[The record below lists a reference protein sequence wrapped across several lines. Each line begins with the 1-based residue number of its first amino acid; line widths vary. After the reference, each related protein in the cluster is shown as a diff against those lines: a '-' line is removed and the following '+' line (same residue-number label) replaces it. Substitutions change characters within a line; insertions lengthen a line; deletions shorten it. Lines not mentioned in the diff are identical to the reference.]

1 MKFALH
7 FANLAFPD
15 GPGAKRF
22 AQAAEKAGFECI
34 VAIEHVVVP
43 THYDSKYPYS
53 ADGKMMGKP
62 NIAMPDPLTWMTYA
76 AAVTEK
82 IKFMTGVLILPQRN
96 AVVLAKQ
103 AATMDH
109 MSGGGRIMLGIGV
122 GWLEEEFEA
131 LGIPFRTR
139 GKYTDEA
146 MEAMR
151 VLWAEDDAS
160 YDGELINFRGIN
172 CNPKPPGGSVPF
184 VIGGHSKFAAR
195 RAGRYGD
202 GYFPATGMQTD
213 FQPVVELAREEA
225 AKAGRDPN
233 ALEISAGCPD
243 ALPGSGKDPLEAIAI
258 RKQMG
263 VDRVVLPTTPFL
275 AGSLEENLARFGEDV
290 IAKAKSL

>member
-15 GPGAKRF
+15 GAGAKRL

-43 THYDSKYPYS
+43 TEYQSTYPYS

-76 AAVTEK
+76 AAVTER
-82 IKFMTGVLILPQRN
+82 INFMTGVLILPQRN
-96 AVVLAKQ
+96 ALVLAKQ
-103 AATMDH
+103 AATMDY
-109 MSGGGRIMLGIGV
+109 MSGGRMILGVGV

-131 LGIPFRTR
+131 LGIPFHTR
-139 GKYTDEA
+139 GRYTDEA
-146 MEAMR
+146 MQAMR
-151 VLWAEDDAS
+151 ALWAEDDAS
-160 YDGELINFRGIN
+160 YAGELINFRKVN
-172 CNPKPPGGSVPF
+172 CNPKPVNGAVPF
-184 VIGGHSKFAAR
+184 VIGGHSKYAAR

-213 FQPVVELAREEA
+213 FRPVVELAREEA
-225 AKAGRDPN
+225 VKAGRDPN

-258 RKQMG
+258 RKQIG

-275 AGSLEENLARFGEDV
+275 SGNLEENLARFGEDV
-290 IAKAKSL
+290 IAKCQ

>member
-15 GPGAKRF
+15 GPGATRF
-22 AQAAEKAGFECI
+22 APAEKAGFECL

-62 NIAMPDPLTWMTYA
+62 NIAMPDPLTWMAWA

-103 AATMDH
+103 AATMDY
-109 MSGGGRIMLGIGV
+109 MSNGRMMLGVGV

-131 LGIPFRTR
+131 LGIPFKTR

-146 MEAMR
+146 MRAMR

-160 YDGELINFRGIN
+160 FEGELINFRNIN
-172 CNPKPPGGSVPF
+172 SNPKPVNGAVPL

-195 RAGRYGD
+195 RAGRFGD

-213 FQPVVELAREEA
+213 FMPVVEMAREEA

-233 ALEISAGCPD
+233 ALEITAGCPD
-243 ALPGSGKDPLEAIAI
+243 ALPGSGKDPLEAVAI

-275 AGSLEENLARFGEDV
+275 EGNLEENLARFGEEV
-290 IAKAKSL
+290 IGKSA

>member
-15 GPGAKRF
+15 GPGATRF
-22 AQAAEKAGFECI
+22 AQAAEKAGFECL

-53 ADGKMMGKP
+53 ADGKMMGTP
-62 NIAMPDPLTWMTYA
+62 NMDMPDPLVWMTHA

-82 IKFMTGVLILPQRN
+82 IRFMTGVLILPQRN

-103 AATMDH
+103 VATMDH
-109 MSGGGRIMLGIGV
+109 MSGGRMMLGVGV

-131 LGIPFRTR
+131 LGIPFKTR

-146 MEAMR
+146 MAAMR
-151 VLWAEDDAS
+151 ALWAGDDAS
-160 YDGELINFRGIN
+160 YEGELINFRGIN
-172 CNPKPPGGSVPF
+172 CSPKPPNGAVPF

-213 FQPVVELAREEA
+213 FMPVVELAREEA
-225 AKAGRDPN
+225 DKAGRDPN

-243 ALPGSGKDPLEAIAI
+243 ALPNSGKDPLEAVAI

-275 AGSLEENLARFGEDV
+275 KGNLEENLARFGEEV
-290 IAKAKSL
+290 IGKSV